1 MRHTVNRSKVVLEH
15 FDDETILINMQTC
28 VYFSLNPSGCEVW
41 KLVELGHDTA
51 AIATTLAER
60 YAGPGEAILAA
71 VEALTNRLLEEGL
84 IDPTTGPVS
93 RPITEPTLAVHLLP
107 PSPPVGTGRQ
117 PFIAPSLSRYDDMQ
131 ELLLLDPIHEVDDS
145 GWPNA
150 RAQPIADVK

>member
-41 KLVELGHDTA
+41 KLVEAGHDTA
-51 AIATTLAER
+51 TIAALLHARYLA
-60 YAGPGEAILAA
+60 PPEAILAA
-71 VEALTNRLLEEGL
+71 VEDLTNRLLEEGL
-84 IDPTTGPVS
+84 IDPAPGSASALQV
-93 RPITEPTLAVHLLP
+93 LP
-107 PSPPVGTGRQ
+107 PPVAGQT
-117 PFIAPSLSRYDDMQ
+117 PFVVPILARYDDMQ

-150 RAQPIADVK
+150 RPQPIANVK